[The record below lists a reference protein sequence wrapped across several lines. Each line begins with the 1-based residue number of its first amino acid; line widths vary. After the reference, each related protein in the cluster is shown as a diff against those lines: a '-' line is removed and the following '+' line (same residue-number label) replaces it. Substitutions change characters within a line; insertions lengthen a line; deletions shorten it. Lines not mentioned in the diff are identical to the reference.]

1 MSQLF
6 VHFVTKRG
14 EPLTVGLAK
23 WVTPPSWVTLLAG
36 PTFLQINHLARPRQR
51 SQGVRI
57 TAFVGAVLDNQIT

>member
-6 VHFVTKRG
+6 VHFLTKRG

-23 WVTPPSWVTLLAG
+23 RVTPPSQDTLLAG
-36 PTFLQINHLARPRQR
+36 PNINHSARPRQL